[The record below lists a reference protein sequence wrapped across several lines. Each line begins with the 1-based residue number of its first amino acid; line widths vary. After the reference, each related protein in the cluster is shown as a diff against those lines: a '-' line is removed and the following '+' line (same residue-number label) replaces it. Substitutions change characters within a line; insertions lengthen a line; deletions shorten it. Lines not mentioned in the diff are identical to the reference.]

1 MSETPC
7 ASLFS
12 VLGVLDDDISAV
24 QQWVVSVPLP
34 FLHCNGQCIAYR
46 TAECTAH
53 CALLKVGSGLV
64 SHHPPSPPVPER
76 WDSQRGEKKLCL
88 SCVLGYSKHI
98 ICS

>member
-34 FLHCNGQCIAYR
+34 FLHCNGQCIAYC

-53 CALLKVGSGLV
+53 CALLKVATASM
-64 SHHPPSPPVPER
+64 SHHHPPCPPPTPTT
-76 WDSQRGEKKLCL
+76 KLTPDEDANENPYNAVTIV
-88 SCVLGYSKHI
+88 SMY
-98 ICS
+98 